1 MRAAYEWFAQVSV
14 WWWPRFADHLWQT
27 TLFVLVI
34 LAVVFVLRRS
44 PARIRHSFYILAG
57 AKFIIPATLFVFL
70 AYQAGIAFGAPASLL
85 MTSHTNLPRR
95 SYCSALATVPLRPVY
110 RGFFFASQV
119 PCPSFCATIRVMHVL
134 KVRSHQREELVE
146 FTEEVQEKLT
156 ASGEQE
162 GVVVLYVQHTTAG
175 LTVNEN
181 ADPDVPRD
189 MLHLLRTLVPQHGM
203 GFRHGEENSDAH
215 IKATLVGSSV
225 TIPFRGGKLLLGR
238 WQGIFLCEFDGGR
251 ERQVIMM
258 VR

>member
-1 MRAAYEWFAQVSV
+1 M
-14 WWWPRFADHLWQT
+14 L
-27 TLFVLVI
+27 
-34 LAVVFVLRRS
+34 
-44 PARIRHSFYILAG
+44 
-57 AKFIIPATLFVFL
+57 
-70 AYQAGIAFGAPASLL
+70 
-85 MTSHTNLPRR
+85 HT
-95 SYCSALATVPLRPVY
+95 
-110 RGFFFASQV
+110 
-119 PCPSFCATIRVMHVL
+119 L
-134 KVRSHQREELVE
+134 KVRSREREELVE
-146 FTEEVQEKLT
+146 FTEEVQQMLT
-156 ASGEQE
+156 ASGEKE

-225 TIPFRGGKLLLGR
+225 TVPFRGGKLLLGR